1 MWQGCAWEE
10 CLAKGLRCHEV
21 VGGVWDHVAG
31 GGVHVEGVLGVKAEQ
46 CTHYWAVRNG
56 DVLI

>member
-1 MWQGCAWEE
+1 MAREE
-10 CLAKGLRCHEV
+10 CVAKGLRCHEV

-46 CTHYWAVRNG
+46 CTHYWAVRSG